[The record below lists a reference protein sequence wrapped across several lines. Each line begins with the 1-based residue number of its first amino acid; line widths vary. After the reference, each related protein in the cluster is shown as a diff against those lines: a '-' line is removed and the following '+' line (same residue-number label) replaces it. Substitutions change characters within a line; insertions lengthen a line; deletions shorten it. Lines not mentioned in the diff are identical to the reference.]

1 MCSDVTRCHPISFL
15 PQAGVGPGPEGSLA
29 ALSALKEQLKQQLAE
44 VEKQEKATEE
54 SLRPQSVAQ
63 VDELQ
68 KKLEGAL
75 EELKSRRKELELQ
88 EKEEKEKEQNEQ
100 KKQPPK

>member
-1 MCSDVTRCHPISFL
+1 M
-15 PQAGVGPGPEGSLA
+15 
-29 ALSALKEQLKQQLAE
+29 KEQLTQQLAE

-68 KKLEGAL
+68 KKLEAAL
-75 EELKSRRKELELQ
+75 EELKSRRAELEQ
-88 EKEEKEKEQNEQ
+88 KEKDQQEQ
-100 KKQPPK
+100 KDQPPKYTH